1 MNNEDNWNQC
11 TSIPHDKIMKILGL
25 IFDCVQ
31 DINENKI
38 AQVEEVINYRSIAH
52 LDRLLFANKLPQFE
66 KFITIIR

>member
-1 MNNEDNWNQC
+1 
-11 TSIPHDKIMKILGL
+11 MKILGL
-25 IFDCVQ
+25 VFDCVQ

-66 KFITIIR
+66 KFITIIRQ